1 VIMSV
6 AREVKNVGT
15 VICIGEGS
23 GISQIYPV
31 AKEYK
36 QAGNRIMGIIGGRS
50 KDSIILEEEMKSVCD
65 ELFITTVDG
74 SYGRKGKVSD
84 VLKELFEVIEKST
97 HTKYP
102 DLVYNIASA
111 SMIKSVSELTSSYGI
126 KAIAKEENV

>member
-1 VIMSV
+1 MSV

-31 AKEYK
+31 AKKYK
-36 QAGNRIMGIIGGRS
+36 EAGNRIMGIIGAPS
-50 KDSIILEEEMKSVCD
+50 KDSIMLEEEMKSVCD

-74 SYGRKGKVSD
+74 SYGRRGLVTD

-102 DLVYNIASA
+102 DLVYAIGPDLTRKA
-111 SMIKSVSELTSSYGI
+111 VSGLTDSYGI
-126 KAIAKEENV
+126 KTILRENV

>member
-1 VIMSV
+1 MPV

-36 QAGNRIMGIIGGRS
+36 QAGNRIMGIIGARS
-50 KDSIILEEEMKSVCD
+50 KDAIILVEEMRSVCD
-65 ELFITTVDG
+65 ELFITTFDG

-102 DLVYNIASA
+102 DLVYSIASA